1 MNMRNIYIYM
11 LLAVTTLT
19 LSSCDDF
26 LDKLPDNRMDLNS
39 KEKVQKY
46 LVSAYPDHN
55 PAYLTELYSD
65 NADEFDVTGWGTDGI
80 FQDQAFAWKDIT
92 ETQDKESPQELWNSL
107 YMAMG
112 TANTALQTIEQSGNS
127 TSSDYQASKGEA
139 CFAEPMPLLCSLTR
153 SAWPTMPPRPTNIW
167 GFPTPCS
174 PKPSLEQNTN
184 EALWP
189 PSTSK

>member
-65 NADEFDVTGWGTDGI
+65 NADENI
-80 FQDQAFAWKDIT
+80 
-92 ETQDKESPQELWNSL
+92 S
-107 YMAMG
+107 
-112 TANTALQTIEQSGNS
+112 
-127 TSSDYQASKGEA
+127 
-139 CFAEPMPLLCSLTR
+139 
-153 SAWPTMPPRPTNIW
+153 RPSFCMERHHRDARQRVAA
-167 GFPTPCS
+167 GAV
-174 PKPSLEQNTN
+174 E
-184 EALWP
+184 
-189 PSTSK
+189 

>member
-139 CFAEPMPLLCSLTR
+139 LLCRAYAAFMLS
-153 SAWPTMPPRPTNIW
+153 
-167 GFPTPCS
+167 
-174 PKPSLEQNTN
+174 NTFCMAYDATTADN
-184 EALWP
+184 HLGLP
-189 PSTSK
+189 